1 MEAKALTAV
10 LNSLKPAEN
19 QEESNSEVNK
29 TESTDLTKEL
39 SDPFNVVAETD
50 SERVGNPEANGA
62 VDRESVSPPETLNV
76 NAKPFVPQGPSDT
89 QELGSHGVNV
99 DAVPAF
105 TEAKKVLHRKKFRE

>member
-19 QEESNSEVNK
+19 QEENNSEVNK

-39 SDPFNVVAETD
+39 SDPINVVAETD

-62 VDRESVSPPETLNV
+62 VERESVSPPETLNV
-76 NAKPFVPQGPSDT
+76 NAKPFVPQGPSDI

-99 DAVPAF
+99 DTVPAF

>member
-19 QEESNSEVNK
+19 QEENNSEVNK

-39 SDPFNVVAETD
+39 SHPINVVAETD

-62 VDRESVSPPETLNV
+62 VERESVSPPETLNV
-76 NAKPFVPQGPSDT
+76 NAKPFVPQGPSDI
-89 QELGSHGVNV
+89 EEPGSHVLKV
-99 DAVPAF
+99 DTVPDF
-105 TEAKKVLHRKKFRE
+105 TEAKKALHRKKFRE

>member
-39 SDPFNVVAETD
+39 SDPINVVAETD
-50 SERVGNPEANGA
+50 SERVGN
-62 VDRESVSPPETLNV
+62 L
-76 NAKPFVPQGPSDT
+76 
-89 QELGSHGVNV
+89 
-99 DAVPAF
+99 
-105 TEAKKVLHRKKFRE
+105 

>member
-19 QEESNSEVNK
+19 QEENNSEVNK
-29 TESTDLTKEL
+29 TESTDSTKEL
-39 SDPFNVVAETD
+39 SDPINVVAETD

-76 NAKPFVPQGPSDT
+76 NAKPFVPQGPSDL
-89 QELGSHGVNV
+89 QELGSHGVN
-99 DAVPAF
+99 DTIPAF